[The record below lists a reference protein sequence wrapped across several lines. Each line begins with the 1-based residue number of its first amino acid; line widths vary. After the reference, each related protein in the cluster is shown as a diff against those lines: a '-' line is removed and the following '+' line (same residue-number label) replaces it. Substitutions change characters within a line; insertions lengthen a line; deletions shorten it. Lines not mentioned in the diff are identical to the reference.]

1 MRSCLV
7 FGLPLVARKCGTQ
20 MSFTSQLGGPNL
32 RPLWPLT
39 LLLLCAVACT
49 RPGTPTD
56 QSVLESDHP
65 APFRPDGASTDSV
78 SSENRET
85 PGNNLPFHDSQSLPA
100 GTLLTVR
107 LSNPVYAETSIAS
120 SSFEALV
127 VEPVVVEGNVIV
139 PRGALV
145 SGLVESVRAS
155 QVKPSRG
162 YVRLT
167 LQSIQIGDSEIPLHT
182 ASLFAPQTSFRN
194 AAPSL
199 VRLEKGRQLTFR
211 LAEPAYTSNQRAKLT
226 H

>member
-1 MRSCLV
+1 MVSGIRVASE
-7 FGLPLVARKCGTQ
+7 ARKCGAK
-20 MSFTSQLGGPNL
+20 MSFTSQLGGPNHK
-32 RPLWPLT
+32 PLWPLT

-49 RPGTPTD
+49 RPAGTPTD
-56 QSVLESDHP
+56 QSPLDSDRQ
-65 APFRPDGASTDSV
+65 APFHQEADSPDSLSA
-78 SSENRET
+78 ENPEP
-85 PGNNLPFHDSQSLPA
+85 PGNTLPFHDSQNLPA

-107 LSNPVYAETSIAS
+107 LNNPVYAETSIAS

-139 PRGALV
+139 PRGAIV

-167 LQSIQIGDSEIPLHT
+167 LQSIQIGDSEVPLHT
-182 ASLFAPQTSFRN
+182 ASLFAPQASFHD
-194 AAPSL
+194 ATPSL

-211 LAEPAYTSNQRAKLT
+211 LTEPAYTSDQHAKLS

>member
-1 MRSCLV
+1 
-7 FGLPLVARKCGTQ
+7 
-20 MSFTSQLGGPNL
+20 MSFTSQLGGPNH

-49 RPGTPTD
+49 HPAGTPTG
-56 QSVLESDHP
+56 QSPLESDRQ
-65 APFRPDGASTDSV
+65 APFQHDADSPGSV
-78 SSENRET
+78 SSEDPET
-85 PGNNLPFHDSQSLPA
+85 PGNTVPFHDSQNLPA

-107 LSNPVYAETSIAS
+107 LNNPVYAETSIAS
-120 SSFEALV
+120 ASFEALV
-127 VEPVVVEGNVIV
+127 VEPVVVEGSVIV
-139 PRGALV
+139 PRGAIV
-145 SGLVESVRAS
+145 AGLVESVRAS

-167 LQSIQIGDSEIPLHT
+167 LQSIQIGDSEIPVHT
-182 ASLFAPQTSFRN
+182 ASLFAPQASFHD

-211 LAEPAYTSNQRAKLT
+211 LTEPAYTSNQHAKLT

>member
-1 MRSCLV
+1 
-7 FGLPLVARKCGTQ
+7 
-20 MSFTSQLGGPNL
+20 MSFTSQLVGPNH
-32 RPLWPLT
+32 RPPVWPLT

-49 RPGTPTD
+49 RPAGAPTD
-56 QSVLESDHP
+56 QSPLESDRQ
-65 APFRPDGASTDSV
+65 APFQQDAASPDSV
-78 SSENRET
+78 SSENPET
-85 PGNNLPFHDSQSLPA
+85 PANTLPFHDSENLPA

-107 LSNPVYAETSIAS
+107 LSNPVYAETSIS
-120 SSFEALV
+120 SASFEALV
-127 VEPVVVEGNVIV
+127 VEPVVVEGNVVV
-139 PRGALV
+139 PRGAIV

-182 ASLFAPQTSFRN
+182 ASLFAPQASFHN

-211 LAEPAYTSNQRAKLT
+211 LTEPAYTANQRAKLT

>member
-1 MRSCLV
+1 
-7 FGLPLVARKCGTQ
+7 
-20 MSFTSQLGGPNL
+20 MSFTSQLGGPNR

-49 RPGTPTD
+49 RPAGAPTD
-56 QSVLESDHP
+56 QSPLESDRQ
-65 APFRPDGASTDSV
+65 APFQQDPASPDSV
-78 SSENRET
+78 SSENPET
-85 PGNNLPFHDSQSLPA
+85 PANALPFHDSENLPA

-127 VEPVVVEGNVIV
+127 VDPVVVEGNVVV
-139 PRGALV
+139 PRGAIV

-167 LQSIQIGDSEIPLHT
+167 LQSIQIGDSEVPVHT
-182 ASLFAPQTSFRN
+182 ASLFAPQASFHD

-199 VRLEKGRQLTFR
+199 VRLEKGRQLTFC
-211 LAEPAYTSNQRAKLT
+211 LTEPAYTANQRAKLT

>member
-1 MRSCLV
+1 
-7 FGLPLVARKCGTQ
+7 
-20 MSFTSQLGGPNL
+20 MSFTSQLGGPNH

-49 RPGTPTD
+49 RPAGTPTD
-56 QSVLESDHP
+56 QSALESDRQ
-65 APFRPDGASTDSV
+65 APFRQDAAAGDDSD

-85 PGNNLPFHDSQSLPA
+85 PPNTLPFHDSQNLPA

-120 SSFEALV
+120 SSFEGLV

-139 PRGALV
+139 PRGAIV

-167 LQSIQIGDSEIPLHT
+167 LQSIQIGDSEVPLHT
-182 ASLFAPQTSFRN
+182 ASLFAPQASLHN

-211 LAEPAYTSNQRAKLT
+211 LTEPAYTSNQHAKLT

>member
-1 MRSCLV
+1 
-7 FGLPLVARKCGTQ
+7 
-20 MSFTSQLGGPNL
+20 MSFTSQLGGPNH

-49 RPGTPTD
+49 RPAGAPTD
-56 QSVLESDHP
+56 QSPLESDRQ
-65 APFRPDGASTDSV
+65 APFQQDAAGPDSV
-78 SSENRET
+78 SSENPET
-85 PGNNLPFHDSQSLPA
+85 PANTIPFHDSENLPA

-107 LSNPVYAETSIAS
+107 LINPVYAETSIAS

-127 VEPVVVEGNVIV
+127 VEPVVMDGNVVV
-139 PRGALV
+139 PRGASV

-167 LQSIQIGDSEIPLHT
+167 LQSIQIGDSEVPLHT
-182 ASLFAPQTSFRN
+182 ASLFAPQASFHN

-211 LAEPAYTSNQRAKLT
+211 LTEPAYTANQRAKLT

>member
-1 MRSCLV
+1 
-7 FGLPLVARKCGTQ
+7 
-20 MSFTSQLGGPNL
+20 MSFTLQLGGPNP

-49 RPGTPTD
+49 RPAGTPTD
-56 QSVLESDHP
+56 QSALDSDRQTPFEQHAVTADPVLP
-65 APFRPDGASTDSV
+65 
-78 SSENRET
+78 ENRET
-85 PGNNLPFHDSQSLPA
+85 PPNALPFHDSQNLPA

-127 VEPVVVEGNVIV
+127 VEPVVAEGNVIV
-139 PRGALV
+139 PRGAVV

-167 LQSIQIGDSEIPLHT
+167 LQSIQIGDSEVPVHT
-182 ASLFAPQTSFRN
+182 ASLFAPQATFHN
-194 AAPSL
+194 AAPPL

-211 LAEPAYTSNQRAKLT
+211 LTEPAYTSNQRAKLT
-226 H
+226 R

>member
-1 MRSCLV
+1 
-7 FGLPLVARKCGTQ
+7 
-20 MSFTSQLGGPNL
+20 MSFTSQLGGPNH

-39 LLLLCAVACT
+39 LLLLGAVACT
-49 RPGTPTD
+49 RPAGTPTG
-56 QSVLESDHP
+56 QSPLESDRQAHFP
-65 APFRPDGASTDSV
+65 QDADSPDSALAESP
-78 SSENRET
+78 ET
-85 PGNNLPFHDSQSLPA
+85 PGNTLPFHDSQNLPA

-107 LSNPVYAETSIAS
+107 LNNPVYAETSIAS

-139 PRGALV
+139 PCGAIV

-167 LQSIQIGDSEIPLHT
+167 LQSIQIGDSEVPLHT
-182 ASLFAPQTSFRN
+182 ASLFAPQASFHN

-211 LAEPAYTSNQRAKLT
+211 LTEPAYTFNQHAKLT

>member
-1 MRSCLV
+1 
-7 FGLPLVARKCGTQ
+7 
-20 MSFTSQLGGPNL
+20 MSFTSQLGGPNH

-49 RPGTPTD
+49 RPAGTPTD
-56 QSVLESDHP
+56 QSALESDHQ
-65 APFRPDGASTDSV
+65 APFRQDAAAGDDSD

-85 PGNNLPFHDSQSLPA
+85 PPNTLPFHDSQNLPA

-120 SSFEALV
+120 SSFEGLV

-139 PRGALV
+139 PRGAIV

-167 LQSIQIGDSEIPLHT
+167 LQSIQMVFKMYEYAKGHERATEELKKAQNAFGHFEKSSGFR
-182 ASLFAPQTSFRN
+182 SLQ
-194 AAPSL
+194 
-199 VRLEKGRQLTFR
+199 V
-211 LAEPAYTSNQRAKLT
+211 
-226 H
+226 

>member
-1 MRSCLV
+1 
-7 FGLPLVARKCGTQ
+7 
-20 MSFTSQLGGPNL
+20 MSFTSQLGGPNH

-49 RPGTPTD
+49 RPAGAPTD
-56 QSVLESDHP
+56 QSPLESDRQ
-65 APFRPDGASTDSV
+65 APFQQDPASPDSV
-78 SSENRET
+78 PSENPET
-85 PGNNLPFHDSQSLPA
+85 PANTLPFHDSENLPA

-120 SSFEALV
+120 SSFEALMV
-127 VEPVVVEGNVIV
+127 DPVVVEGSVVV
-139 PRGALV
+139 PRGAIV

-167 LQSIQIGDSEIPLHT
+167 LQSIQIGDSEVPVHT
-182 ASLFAPQTSFRN
+182 ASLFAPQASFHD

-199 VRLEKGRQLTFR
+199 IRLEKGRQLTFC
-211 LAEPAYTSNQRAKLT
+211 LTEPAYTANQRAKLA